1 MVKSRRMG
9 PAWLGIGAQRAG
21 TTWFTDL
28 LLQHPKVT
36 LSKRERKELH
46 ILERPNVDVKAYRRL
61 FGRYAGEWTPYY
73 MRALNIPPIA
83 AEALDDDA
91 VVLVLLRDPV
101 DRYASAMRHYESR
114 RRLRKVTPELRRL
127 IGSDVTWG
135 GMYAAQLEAWAESIG
150 TERMLVMQYEALTAD
165 PQKHADLVWQRLG
178 LDPVPLQQAGKKSR
192 TTSKK
197 ASWEWPEGLQERLA
211 RAFSPDVR
219 RLAPWGVDLS
229 LWPRFAH
236 LADEAES
243 NGVSVQLPAKPPE
256 KPGSGRRKRWLA
268 GRRR

>member
-1 MVKSRRMG
+1 MG

-36 LSKRERKELH
+36 LSDRDRKELH
-46 ILERPNVDVKAYRRL
+46 ILERPKVDLKAYRRM
-61 FGRYAGEWTPYY
+61 FGKYAGEWTPYY
-73 MRALNIPPIA
+73 MRSLTIPPIA
-83 AEALDDDA
+83 AEVLDDDA

-101 DRYASAMRHYESR
+101 DRFASAMRHYESR

-150 TERMLVMQYEALTAD
+150 TERMLIMQYEALCKE
-165 PQKHADLVWQRLG
+165 PQKYADLVWGRLG
-178 LDPVPLQQAGKKSR
+178 LDSVPLEQEQKKSR
-192 TTSKK
+192 TTSKQS
-197 ASWEWPEGLQERLA
+197 SWQWPEGLQERLVEA
-211 RAFSPDVR
+211 YTPDVR
-219 RLAPWGVDLS
+219 RLAQWGVDLE

-236 LADEAES
+236 VAEQAE
-243 NGVSVQLPAKPPE
+243 NAPRIELPAKPPE
-256 KPGSGRRKRWLA
+256 RNGGSSNRAKRWLT
-268 GRRR
+268 GLKR